1 LPPGDRWLFKITF
14 VEKKQYHTCHWLR
27 VQGFTNY
34 TEMQLKYFRSGIRF
48 AYALCAIIVLLAIPF
63 DSIVLLSIAA
73 ITAFFG
79 VLLPRHPFDY
89 LYNCTVRFAVK
100 KSKIPK
106 RNPQNRFACGV
117 ATFLLSLAIY
127 LLYSDYRMAGFAIC
141 FVVISSAILA
151 STTDICIPSIIYN
164 LIFLKRIK

>member
-1 LPPGDRWLFKITF
+1 M
-14 VEKKQYHTCHWLR
+14 EKEQYHTCHWLR

-34 TEMQLKYFRSGIRF
+34 TEMQLKCFRSGIRF
-48 AYALCAIIVLLAIPF
+48 AYALCAIIVALSIPF
-63 DSIVLLSIAA
+63 DSMVLLSITA
-73 ITAFFG
+73 IIAFLG

-89 LYNCTVRFAVK
+89 LYNYAVRFTVG

-117 ATFLLSLAIY
+117 ATLLLSMAIY

-141 FVVISSAILA
+141 FVVISSAVLA